1 VERITAMNLDQI
13 LPALDKIFRE
23 ELDNDTIKVSAETSA
38 KDIAEWDSLS
48 HIRLVV
54 AIEKHFETRF
64 TSQEIQGW
72 KNVGDMCASIIGKS
86 G

>member
-1 VERITAMNLDQI
+1 MDRDKIIPELDE
-13 LPALDKIFRE
+13 IFRE
-23 ELDNDTIKVSAETSA
+23 ELDNDTIKLTGETSA

-54 AIEKHFETRF
+54 AIEKHFKTRF

-72 KNVGDMCASIIGKS
+72 KNVGDMVESIMHKAE
-86 G
+86 